1 MKEKTKTLVIVLAL
15 IIFLAGVTA
24 SASVLVPSKAEIN
37 RDVTAALEQLYASN
51 PTAKVIGE
59 KAVAVLVFPSI
70 TKGGFIVGGQYGV
83 GALRK
88 AGKTVGYFNT
98 VAGSWGLQA
107 GIQKYGYALFFMNK
121 NAMVT
126 LKNRKGWELGTGP
139 SIVIV
144 DEGLAKSL
152 TTTTLKDDVY
162 AVIFDQK
169 GLMAGIGIQGSK
181 ISRIHPDQRPVL
193 VLIGS
198 PEMRRGRDDHDPV

>member
-1 MKEKTKTLVIVLAL
+1 MKRMLPAVLATIL
-15 IIFLAGVTA
+15 ITAVSYLSMPSSSLAA
-24 SASVLVPSKAEIN
+24 SRSEIN
-37 RDVTAALEQLYASN
+37 REVTAALKQLYESN

-169 GLMAGIGIQGSK
+169 GLMAGIGLQGSK
-181 ISRIHPDQRPVL
+181 ITRIHPDK
-193 VLIGS
+193 
-198 PEMRRGRDDHDPV
+198 

>member
-1 MKEKTKTLVIVLAL
+1 MKRMLFTLWTIILIAAVSYLCLPAPALA
-15 IIFLAGVTA
+15 A
-24 SASVLVPSKAEIN
+24 SAAEIN
-37 RDVTAALEQLYASN
+37 REVTAALKQLYANN

-59 KAVAVLVFPSI
+59 KALAVLVFPSI

-88 AGKTVGYFNT
+88 GGKTIGYFNT

-121 NAMVT
+121 KAMES

-139 SIVIV
+139 SIVVV
-144 DEGLAKSL
+144 DAGLAKSL

-169 GLMAGIGIQGSK
+169 GLMAGIGLQGSK
-181 ISRIHPDQRPVL
+181 ISRITPDK
-193 VLIGS
+193 
-198 PEMRRGRDDHDPV
+198 

>member
-1 MKEKTKTLVIVLAL
+1 MKGKTKTLVTALAL
-15 IIFLAGVTA
+15 TIFLAGVTA
-24 SASVLVPSKAEIN
+24 SAAILVPSKAEIN

-59 KAVAVLVFPSI
+59 KALAVLVFPSI

-169 GLMAGIGIQGSK
+169 GLMAGIGLQGSK
-181 ISRIHPDQRPVL
+181 ITRIHPDK
-193 VLIGS
+193 
-198 PEMRRGRDDHDPV
+198 

>member
-1 MKEKTKTLVIVLAL
+1 MKRLLLTVLAMAL
-15 IIFLAGVTA
+15 IAVAAHLFMPNPALAA
-24 SASVLVPSKAEIN
+24 SRSEIN
-37 RDVTAALEQLYASN
+37 RDVTAALKQLYESN
-51 PTAKVIGE
+51 PTAKVIGD

-88 AGKTVGYFNT
+88 GGKTVGYFNT

-121 NAMVT
+121 KAMAT

-139 SIVIV
+139 SVVVV
-144 DEGLAKSL
+144 DAGLAKSL

-169 GLMAGIGIQGSK
+169 GLMAGIGLQGSK
-181 ISRIHPDQRPVL
+181 ITRIHPDK
-193 VLIGS
+193 
-198 PEMRRGRDDHDPV
+198 

>member
-1 MKEKTKTLVIVLAL
+1 MIRKTKTLVTALAL
-15 IIFLAGVTA
+15 TIFLTGVTV

-37 RDVTAALEQLYASN
+37 RDVTAALNQLYASN
-51 PTAKVIGE
+51 PVAKTISE

-70 TKGGFIVGGQYGV
+70 TKGGFIIGGQYGV

-121 NAMVT
+121 KAMTT

-169 GLMAGIGIQGSK
+169 GLMAGIGLQGSK
-181 ISRIHPDQRPVL
+181 ISRIHPDK
-193 VLIGS
+193 
-198 PEMRRGRDDHDPV
+198 

>member
-1 MKEKTKTLVIVLAL
+1 MIKKTKTLVIVLAL

-51 PTAKVIGE
+51 PVAKTISE

-98 VAGSWGLQA
+98 VAGSWGFQA
-107 GIQKYGYALFFMNK
+107 GIEKYSYALFFMNK
-121 NAMVT
+121 KAMTT
-126 LKNRKGWELGTGP
+126 LKNRKGWEIGTGP
-139 SIVIV
+139 TVVIV
-144 DEGLAKSL
+144 DEGFGKSM
-152 TTTTLKDDVY
+152 TSTTLKDDVY

-181 ISRIHPDQRPVL
+181 ITRIHPNK
-193 VLIGS
+193 
-198 PEMRRGRDDHDPV
+198 

>member
-1 MKEKTKTLVIVLAL
+1 MKRMLPAVLA
-15 IIFLAGVTA
+15 IILMTAISLLFMPA
-24 SASVLVPSKAEIN
+24 SAFAATAVEIN
-37 RDVTAALEQLYASN
+37 QEVTAALKQLYASN

-59 KAVAVLVFPSI
+59 KAVSVLVFPSI

-98 VAGSWGLQA
+98 VAGSWGFQA

-121 NAMVT
+121 KAMVT

-139 SIVIV
+139 NIVIV

-169 GLMAGIGIQGSK
+169 GLMAGIGLQGSK
-181 ISRIHPDQRPVL
+181 ITRIHPDK
-193 VLIGS
+193 
-198 PEMRRGRDDHDPV
+198 

>member
-1 MKEKTKTLVIVLAL
+1 MKRKLPLILAVML
-15 IIFLAGVTA
+15 IMAAAYSLMPAPALAA
-24 SASVLVPSKAEIN
+24 SAAEIN
-37 RDVTAALEQLYASN
+37 RDVTAALEQLYANN

-121 NAMVT
+121 KAMAT

-139 SIVIV
+139 SLVVV
-144 DEGLAKSL
+144 DDGFAKSL

-169 GLMAGIGIQGSK
+169 GLMAGIGLQGSK
-181 ISRIHPDQRPVL
+181 ITRITPDK
-193 VLIGS
+193 
-198 PEMRRGRDDHDPV
+198 

>member
-1 MKEKTKTLVIVLAL
+1 MKGKTKTLVTALAL

-37 RDVTAALEQLYASN
+37 RDVTAALEQLYANN

-121 NAMVT
+121 NAMTT

-169 GLMAGIGIQGSK
+169 GLMAGIGLQGSK
-181 ISRIHPDQRPVL
+181 ISRIHPDK
-193 VLIGS
+193 
-198 PEMRRGRDDHDPV
+198 

>member
-1 MKEKTKTLVIVLAL
+1 MLAVLLSVTL
-15 IIFLAGVTA
+15 IITVAYFLVPNPSIAA
-24 SASVLVPSKAEIN
+24 SAAEIN
-37 RDVTAALEQLYASN
+37 KEVTAALKQLYENN
-51 PTAKVIGE
+51 PVAKTIGE

-88 AGKTVGYFNT
+88 GGKTVGYFNT

-121 NAMVT
+121 KAMIT

-139 SIVIV
+139 GIVIV
-144 DEGLAKSL
+144 DEGFAKSF

-169 GLMAGIGIQGSK
+169 GLMAGIGLQGSK
-181 ISRIHPDQRPVL
+181 ITRIKP
-193 VLIGS
+193 GK
-198 PEMRRGRDDHDPV
+198 

>member
-1 MKEKTKTLVIVLAL
+1 MKHMLSAVLAIIL
-15 IIFLAGVTA
+15 ITA
-24 SASVLVPSKAEIN
+24 FSSFFMPAPASGASRSEIN
-37 RDVTAALEQLYASN
+37 QEVTAALKQLYATN

-88 AGKTVGYFNT
+88 GGKTVGYFNT

-121 NAMVT
+121 KAMVT

-169 GLMAGIGIQGSK
+169 GLMAGIGLQGSK
-181 ISRIHPDQRPVL
+181 ITKITPDK
-193 VLIGS
+193 
-198 PEMRRGRDDHDPV
+198 

>member
-1 MKEKTKTLVIVLAL
+1 MKRKLPVLLAVMLIMAAAYSLTPAPVLA
-15 IIFLAGVTA
+15 A
-24 SASVLVPSKAEIN
+24 SAAEIN
-37 RDVTAALEQLYASN
+37 RDVTAALEQLYANN

-88 AGKTVGYFNT
+88 GGKTVGYYNT

-121 NAMVT
+121 KAMTT
-126 LKNRKGWELGTGP
+126 LKDRKGWELGTGP
-139 SIVIV
+139 NIVIV
-144 DEGLAKSL
+144 DAGMAKSL

-169 GLMAGIGIQGSK
+169 GLMAGIGLQGSK
-181 ISRIHPDQRPVL
+181 ITRITPDK
-193 VLIGS
+193 
-198 PEMRRGRDDHDPV
+198 

>member
-1 MKEKTKTLVIVLAL
+1 MRCFKIFKKEVVMKGKTKALVIVLAL

-37 RDVTAALEQLYASN
+37 RDVTAALNQLYASN
-51 PTAKVIGE
+51 PVAKTISE

-169 GLMAGIGIQGSK
+169 GLMAGIGLQGSK
-181 ISRIHPDQRPVL
+181 ISRIHPDK
-193 VLIGS
+193 
-198 PEMRRGRDDHDPV
+198 

>member
-1 MKEKTKTLVIVLAL
+1 MKRMLFTLWAIIL
-15 IIFLAGVTA
+15 IAAVSYLCLPA
-24 SASVLVPSKAEIN
+24 SALAASAAEIN
-37 RDVTAALEQLYASN
+37 REVTAALKQLYANN

-88 AGKTVGYFNT
+88 GGKTIGYFNT

-121 NAMVT
+121 KAMES

-139 SIVIV
+139 SIVVV
-144 DEGLAKSL
+144 DAGLAKSL

-169 GLMAGIGIQGSK
+169 GLMAGIGLQGSK
-181 ISRIHPDQRPVL
+181 ISRITPDK
-193 VLIGS
+193 
-198 PEMRRGRDDHDPV
+198 

>member
-1 MKEKTKTLVIVLAL
+1 MIRKTKTLVIALAL

-37 RDVTAALEQLYASN
+37 RDVTAALNQLYASN
-51 PTAKVIGE
+51 PVAKTISE

-121 NAMVT
+121 NAMIT

-144 DEGLAKSL
+144 DEGFGKSM
-152 TTTTLKDDVY
+152 TLNN
-162 AVIFDQK
+162 A
-169 GLMAGIGIQGSK
+169 
-181 ISRIHPDQRPVL
+181 QR
-193 VLIGS
+193 
-198 PEMRRGRDDHDPV
+198 

>member
-1 MKEKTKTLVIVLAL
+1 MKGKTKTLVIVLAL

-24 SASVLVPSKAEIN
+24 YAAVLVPSKAEIN

-107 GIQKYGYALFFMNK
+107 GIQS
-121 NAMVT
+121 
-126 LKNRKGWELGTGP
+126 TGMP
-139 SIVIV
+139 CS
-144 DEGLAKSL
+144 S
-152 TTTTLKDDVY
+152 
-162 AVIFDQK
+162 
-169 GLMAGIGIQGSK
+169 
-181 ISRIHPDQRPVL
+181 
-193 VLIGS
+193 
-198 PEMRRGRDDHDPV
+198 